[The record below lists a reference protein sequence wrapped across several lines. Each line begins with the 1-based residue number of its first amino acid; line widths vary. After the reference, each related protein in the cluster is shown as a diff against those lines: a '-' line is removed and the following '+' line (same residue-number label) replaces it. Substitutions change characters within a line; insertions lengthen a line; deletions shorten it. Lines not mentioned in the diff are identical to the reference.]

1 MGCRFLNE
9 YYNNASSEQE
19 QDAALERMKK
29 EKEMKKKKEEEDSL
43 TLEQTKEQ
51 VSCFRIKKRMEKEQ
65 VMVIFYSIEELK
77 ANY

>member
-1 MGCRFLNE
+1 MFNQLQL
-9 YYNNASSEQE
+9 YAFTEQE

-65 VMVIFYSIEELK
+65 VMVIFYSRGIK
-77 ANY
+77 G